1 MNDEF
6 RLRFLI
12 VDDEQSIRKLCTT
25 IGASLGFDCAETDSA
40 EAALAYIESASPDIV
55 LIDRQLPGMPGDELL
70 RQIKSMLPR
79 TEVAIITGHGSI
91 ESAVEAMRLGAYD
104 YVVKPFGAG
113 QLKLVLQRMKEKVRL
128 VAENEYL
135 KDRLTTQQELNVIDG
150 SSPRIQDV
158 LRMVSRLKDTRTPVL
173 ITGESGTGK
182 ELIAR
187 AIHFRGSLQKRPFV
201 AVDCGSLVPTL
212 IESELF
218 GYEKGAFTGAMR
230 NKQGLFQAANGGT
243 LFLDEIG
250 ELPLEMQAKLLRVLQ
265 EREVR
270 PVGSNAPVPVD
281 VRVIAATNRD
291 LEEEYKAGRFRK
303 DLYFRLNVVTI
314 HIPPLR
320 ERKSD
325 LAALARAFLARFAP
339 DENVQI
345 SPGAMEC
352 LYRYDWPG
360 NVRELENCVERAIAL
375 GNRRTIDVGDLP
387 MALRSTSS
395 EPDVSAAQV
404 DATPMSAVITAGAS
418 AASPTDLEALE
429 RETILRVFNE
439 VQGDKHLAGKMLG
452 ISRATL
458 YRKLKRYN
466 IGEPPRALATGAAA
480 NRT

>member
-12 VDDEQSIRKLCTT
+12 VDDEQSIRKLCLT
-25 IGASLGFDCAETDSA
+25 IAASLGFDCAEADSA

-55 LIDRQLPGMPGDELL
+55 LIDRHLPSMSGDELL

-135 KDRLTTQQELNVIDG
+135 KDRLTTQQDINVIDG

-218 GYEKGAFTGAMR
+218 GYEKGAFTGANR
-230 NKQGLFQAANGGT
+230 TKQGLFQAANGGT

-250 ELPLEMQAKLLRVLQ
+250 ELPLEMQAKLLRALQ
-265 EREVR
+265 EKEVR
-270 PVGSNAPVPVD
+270 PVGSNGSVPVD

-291 LEEEYKAGRFRK
+291 LEAEYKEGKFRK

-314 HIPPLR
+314 HIPALR

-325 LAALARAFLARFAP
+325 LAVLVRAFLARFAP

-345 SPGAMEC
+345 SPAAMEC

-375 GNRRTIDVGDLP
+375 GNRRTIDVNDLP
-387 MALRSTSS
+387 TAIRAVSAWS
-395 EPDVSAAQV
+395 EPASVIPIRPPAVEETPAA
-404 DATPMSAVITAGAS
+404 AS
-418 AASPTDLEALE
+418 DSPTDLEALE
-429 RETILRVFNE
+429 RETIERVFHDVN
-439 VQGDKHLAGKMLG
+439 GDKHLAGKMLG

-466 IGEPPRALATGAAA
+466 IGEPVRAMVTTAGSAGS
-480 NRT
+480 